1 MGKVIA
7 GLAMSLDGFIADA
20 DDGVHSLFRWL
31 NDGDTP
37 LEIMGQKFMTSAV
50 SAAHYREIMATTG
63 ASVTGRRDFDIS
75 RAWGGVYPMGIP
87 VFIVT
92 HHPPPEWTGP
102 DSPFSFV
109 TDGVESAIRQAQ
121 QAANGRNVSVNGS
134 HIVRQA
140 LKAGLIDEFQIEL
153 VPVLLGGG
161 VRLFEPLGIEPVE
174 LEIASVN
181 ENTGVTHLRY
191 RVMKQAQERH
201 T

>member
-1 MGKVIA
+1 MGKVTA

-31 NDGDTP
+31 KDGDTP

-50 SAAHYREIMATTG
+50 SAAHYREIMAATG

-92 HHPPPEWTGP
+92 HHPPPQWTGP

-121 QAANGRNVSVNGS
+121 QAASGRDVLVTGS

-153 VPVLLGGG
+153 VPLLLGTGI
-161 VRLFEPLGIEPVE
+161 RLFEPLGIEPVE
-174 LEIASVN
+174 LEIVSVL
-181 ENTGVTHLRY
+181 TAPTVTHFKY
-191 RVMKQAQERH
+191 RVVR
-201 T
+201 

>member
-1 MGKVIA
+1 MGKVTA

-20 DDGVHSLFRWL
+20 DDGVRSLFRWL

-37 LEIMGQKFMTSAV
+37 LEIMGQKFMTSVV

-87 VFIVT
+87 VLIVT

-121 QAANGRNVSVNGS
+121 QAASGRDVLVTGS

-153 VPVLLGGG
+153 VPLLLGTGI
-161 VRLFEPLGIEPVE
+161 RLFEPLGIEPVE
-174 LEIASVN
+174 LEIVSVL
-181 ENTGVTHLRY
+181 TAPTVTHFKY
-191 RVMKQAQERH
+191 RVVR
-201 T
+201 